1 MTPPYDIL
9 KYDKYHSVRFAEIKI
24 ISKMLDLLE
33 ISFQVL
39 AALAVSFGPMAVGLG
54 KGYTAPALASLQ
66 KDSKGGVLPGHS
78 SSATYFA
85 PVRISEQEG
94 SWVASL
100 SLLGAL
106 FGGLVSGFLIRH
118 GRRRTLIWTSL
129 PLSASWVATVFANS
143 VDVIYATA
151 FIAGFCSSIIQL
163 AVSQTQTLFNII
175 N

>member
-1 MTPPYDIL
+1 ML
-9 KYDKYHSVRFAEIKI
+9 KPV
-24 ISKMLDLLE
+24 LE

-66 KDSKGGVLPGHS
+66 KDSGSLPGHS
-78 SSATYFA
+78 GRSASYFA

-163 AVSQTQTLFNII
+163 AVSQKQTVTGFFFRPRQKKPQGQKTQNSRK
-175 N
+175 